1 MTMDSCPPAWLERL
15 RRRLE
20 HLTPGRYFAII
31 EVKKRGVIYTL
42 SLWNPAKVEVLD
54 KESDPSPDDAP

>member
-1 MTMDSCPPAWLERL
+1 MDSCPPAWLERL
-15 RRRLE
+15 QRRLE

-54 KESDPSPDDAP
+54 KEGDPSPDDAP